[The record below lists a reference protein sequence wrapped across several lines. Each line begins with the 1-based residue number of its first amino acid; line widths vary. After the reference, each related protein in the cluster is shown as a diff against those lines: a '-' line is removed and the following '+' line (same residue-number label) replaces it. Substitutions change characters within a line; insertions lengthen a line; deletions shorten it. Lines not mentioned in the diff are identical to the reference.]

1 MQGLRASRSV
11 LVIGG
16 LLAFLAVVA
25 VAAAGH
31 APSAG
36 ASRPS
41 TPAPRLVQDYVATL
55 ALLIMPIGALIIVWA
70 ALMGRVYKEVPLKKP
85 TEIPL
90 HGVPRPFLW
99 VAMILAAIA
108 IGLHFNDRN
117 RGVGQPGSGGTGAPA
132 PQSKAPDARDRYE
145 PQFRWLPLIVVG
157 ALVFGVGGAMVLMA
171 VRRQREQLLA
181 ATPLRETLAD
191 VLTETLDDLRREAD
205 PRKAVIGAYAK
216 MERTLAARGVPRRES
231 EAPAEY
237 LARILDVVSA
247 SGHSVRRLTK
257 LFARAR
263 FSPHEI
269 DLQMKEEAI
278 EALTGL
284 RAELQASG

>member
-31 APSAG
+31 APSTG

-55 ALLIMPIGALIIVWA
+55 ALLIMPVGALLIVWA
-70 ALMGRVYKEVPLKKP
+70 ALMRRVYRDVPLKKP

-99 VAMILAAIA
+99 VAVFLAAIA
-108 IGLHFNDRN
+108 IALHFNSPN
-117 RGVGQPGSGGTGAPA
+117 RGGGRPGSGGTGAVT
-132 PQSKAPDARDRYE
+132 PQTKTPDAKDRYE
-145 PQFRWLPLIVVG
+145 PQFRWLPMIVVG
-157 ALVFGVGGAMVLMA
+157 GLVVGIGGALVLMA
-171 VRRQREQLLA
+171 VRRQRELLA
-181 ATPLRETLAD
+181 ATPIRETLAE

-237 LARILDVVSA
+237 LARILEVVSA
-247 SGHSVRRLTK
+247 SGHSVRRLTG

-269 DLQMKEEAI
+269 DSQMKEDAI
-278 EALTGL
+278 DALTGL
-284 RAELQASG
+284 RAELQATG